1 MCLSSNPNLRTL
13 PFRTLRV
20 AGTRR
25 ILESPDLLY
34 TEMSGD
40 EDVRKRIMRRFEDSP
55 GQRAVVELLLERGF
69 SVNDEGRVVSG
80 GIEIPYTQVAREV
93 GVDRR
98 VVDSTTE
105 RILED
110 EELRDIFQNISSV
123 PSLRDVAPVLGLSVL
138 TIRVKDASS
147 TGVVTEIAGIIA
159 DHGVSIRQAVTDD
172 PYFADEP
179 AFTVI
184 TGSEVSGDLVKDI
197 AEVEYVEGIDIK

>member
-1 MCLSSNPNLRTL
+1 
-13 PFRTLRV
+13 
-20 AGTRR
+20 
-25 ILESPDLLY
+25 
-34 TEMSGD
+34 MSGD

-159 DHGVSIRQAVTDD
+159 DHRVSIRQAVTDD

-184 TGSEVSGDLVKDI
+184 TGSEVSGELVKEI
-197 AEVEYVEGIDIK
+197 AEVEYIEGIDIK